1 MVPFWDMLNHV
12 SPERA
17 SVSLRHDPE
26 RARLEMVAVRPVAKG
41 EEVFNSYGP
50 LGNGEL
56 LRRYGFVEKARAD
69 SQATPHRALSH
80 SAVAAAQCPL
90 VRFTCASKNP

>member
-17 SVSLRHDPE
+17 TVALRHDPE
-26 RARLEMVAVRPVAKG
+26 RARLEMVTVRRAAAG
-41 EEVFNSYGP
+41 EEVFNTYGP

-56 LRRYGFVEKARAD
+56 LRRYGFVEAVRLLI
-69 SQATPHRALSH
+69 TP
-80 SAVAAAQCPL
+80 P
-90 VRFTCASKNP
+90 